1 METIQFANFTS
12 ISTNGVCKNNSTL
25 CSSLEGKSQICINFG
40 KNGIEKSWDFQD
52 FSAWIDRQWSAH
64 TPNVCPW
71 SAHDLPVICR
81 WSPMYLQ
88 VATVKMR
95 KMFVFVIFFDFAFIF
110 SFFNAHAL
118 AQWLAPAQPWEGT
131 CVVCMAG
138 SQAVIQSEHAFC
150 WWLLNLSFS
159 PTSSLSP
166 NVCPWS
172 AHDLPMICPWSAHG
186 RPYIYRWAL

>member
-1 METIQFANFTS
+1 MFFKTCFVKTFIKFYVISFYFLKRFWIFWIHIFYQFPFQNRKFNFW
-12 ISTNGVCKNNSTL
+12 NCHFKN
-25 CSSLEGKSQICINFG
+25 
-40 KNGIEKSWDFQD
+40 
-52 FSAWIDRQWSAH
+52 WI
-64 TPNVCPW
+64 V
-71 SAHDLPVICR
+71 
-81 WSPMYLQ
+81 
-88 VATVKMR
+88 
-95 KMFVFVIFFDFAFIF
+95 FDFAFIF

-172 AHDLPMICPWSAHG
+172 ARDLPMVAPIFTGGHCKNAKTNCTCNFFSIFPKFWKIAIFFEKN
-186 RPYIYRWAL
+186 RFF